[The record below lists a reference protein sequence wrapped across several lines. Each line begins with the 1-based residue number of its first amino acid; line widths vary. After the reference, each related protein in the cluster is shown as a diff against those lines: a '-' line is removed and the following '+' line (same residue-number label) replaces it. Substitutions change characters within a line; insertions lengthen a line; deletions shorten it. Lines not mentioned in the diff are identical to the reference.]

1 MPLRRAALVPILLLA
16 LIAYL
21 NAMCPDASGEGDPHL
36 TFAHG
41 GRADFRGK
49 HGRLFNLL
57 SAARLSINAMTE
69 EGIFRMNE
77 ATVNGSWLTQFH
89 ALATTSAGL
98 LQFSM
103 FGFKISP
110 ASLLGWSNGTC
121 AGRPFK
127 LTGARL
133 GHVLRDS
140 PLHRGADLVLC
151 EALVRIYGDGQRL
164 THPAHYDADAL
175 VTCLFEVDL
184 TSSSSPAG
192 VGRRELAL
200 IWRE

>member
-41 GRADFRGK
+41 GKADFRDE

-77 ATVNGSWLTQFH
+77 ATVNGSWLTQVPRRRHHGGWPAPVFH
-89 ALATTSAGL
+89 VQLQDFACEPFGL
-98 LQFSM
+98 V
-103 FGFKISP
+103 K
-110 ASLLGWSNGTC
+110 
-121 AGRPFK
+121 R
-127 LTGARL
+127 
-133 GHVLRDS
+133 HLR
-140 PLHRGADLVLC
+140 R
-151 EALVRIYGDGQRL
+151 
-164 THPAHYDADAL
+164 
-175 VTCLFEVDL
+175 
-184 TSSSSPAG
+184 
-192 VGRRELAL
+192 
-200 IWRE
+200 